1 MLFSIQK
8 ILVCSDLS
16 ENSIQVLKNAE
27 LIRQRTKS
35 EVDILYVSDIGLH
48 LDFAVHPRKTFYDEF
63 VASLAMDYK
72 EKMREQTEKSGIKGQ
87 ALFKEGDIA
96 ETINNFLT
104 DGKEKYDLLIIGHNS
119 KRGILQ
125 HLLGSVAR
133 KLLSS
138 VSVPTL
144 VIKED
149 LQFNKMGSLVE
160 SEGPVDWMITSSLD
174 FYRSLGFK
182 EMEFISLWHKSG
194 RHSREKMEEE
204 VRYFLHGD
212 EKPVVRIQEARDV
225 QVAHELYEVVKEDK
239 IDLAIM
245 KRNRGQKLKKMVL
258 GSETLRMLE
267 MEGVNL
273 LVLPV

>member
-27 LIRQRTKS
+27 VVRQRTNAS
-35 EVDILYVSDIGLH
+35 VDILYVSDIGLH
-48 LDFAVHPRKTFYDEF
+48 LDFAVNSRKTFYDEF

-72 EKMREQTEKSGIKGQ
+72 QKMREQIEKSGIKGQ
-87 ALFKEGDIA
+87 AIFKEGDIP
-96 ETINNFLT
+96 ETINNLLT
-104 DGKEKYDLLIIGHNS
+104 NGNEKYDLLIIGHNS
-119 KRGILQ
+119 RQGLFQ

-144 VIKED
+144 IIKED
-149 LQFNKMGSLVE
+149 LQFRKMGSLVE

-174 FYRSLGFK
+174 FYRTFGFK
-182 EMEFISLWHKSG
+182 EMEFISLWHESG
-194 RHSREKMEEE
+194 RHSREKMDEE
-204 VRYFLHGD
+204 VRFFLHGN
-212 EKPVVRIQEARDV
+212 EKPVVRV
-225 QVAHELYEVVKEDK
+225 QAAKELHVAQELYDILVEDK
-239 IDLAIM
+239 IDLAVM
-245 KRNRGQKLKKMVL
+245 KRNCGQKLKKRVL

-267 MEGVNL
+267 MEGINL
-273 LVLPV
+273 LILPV